1 MLFHRQSVLSVHVE
15 SYYVFSLNQSHIVWC
30 LLKVTV
36 IKDPEIDDFGFSVS
50 DGFLEKGVY
59 VNMIRPD
66 GPADRAGLKPYDRIL
81 QVNHVRTRDFDC
93 CLAVPLITEAGDRLE
108 LVISRN
114 PLANDDTEDNNNTLD
129 HPLDL

>member
-1 MLFHRQSVLSVHVE
+1 M
-15 SYYVFSLNQSHIVWC
+15 NQQHAAEQ
-30 LLKVTV
+30 
-36 IKDPEIDDFGFSVS
+36 PR
-50 DGFLEKGVY
+50 FLCHAV
-59 VNMIRPD
+59 
-66 GPADRAGLKPYDRIL
+66 

-114 PLANDDTEDNNNTLD
+114 PLANNNAEDNNNALD

>member
-1 MLFHRQSVLSVHVE
+1 MSEDEGARLSPP
-15 SYYVFSLNQSHIVWC
+15 LC
-30 LLKVTV
+30 LHL
-36 IKDPEIDDFGFSVS
+36 
-50 DGFLEKGVY
+50 
-59 VNMIRPD
+59 
-66 GPADRAGLKPYDRIL
+66 PA

-114 PLANDDTEDNNNTLD
+114 PLASEDTEDNNNTLD

>member
-1 MLFHRQSVLSVHVE
+1 MHDPSRQQCGTTLGRDLLPVACVFLPQRFCSHPRAVADSCGSELTAIFISVHLPV
-15 SYYVFSLNQSHIVWC
+15 
-30 LLKVTV
+30 
-36 IKDPEIDDFGFSVS
+36 
-50 DGFLEKGVY
+50 
-59 VNMIRPD
+59 
-66 GPADRAGLKPYDRIL
+66 

-114 PLANDDTEDNNNTLD
+114 PLASEDPEDNNNTLD

>member
-1 MLFHRQSVLSVHVE
+1 MQQNKLRLSFHDGVTARSRGSEPTDLH
-15 SYYVFSLNQSHIVWC
+15 LA
-30 LLKVTV
+30 LLHLPV
-36 IKDPEIDDFGFSVS
+36 
-50 DGFLEKGVY
+50 
-59 VNMIRPD
+59 
-66 GPADRAGLKPYDRIL
+66 

-114 PLANDDTEDNNNTLD
+114 PLASEDLEDNNNMLD

>member
-1 MLFHRQSVLSVHVE
+1 MDIVKVPPQRLSAASRIVSVQAHVGQ
-15 SYYVFSLNQSHIVWC
+15 NTQMDW
-30 LLKVTV
+30 TV
-36 IKDPEIDDFGFSVS
+36 LPPPV
-50 DGFLEKGVY
+50 
-59 VNMIRPD
+59 
-66 GPADRAGLKPYDRIL
+66 

-114 PLANDDTEDNNNTLD
+114 PLACEDTEDNNNTLD

>member
-1 MLFHRQSVLSVHVE
+1 MFVSELTNSSTLYHSSYFLRVSVCV
-15 SYYVFSLNQSHIVWC
+15 
-30 LLKVTV
+30 
-36 IKDPEIDDFGFSVS
+36 
-50 DGFLEKGVY
+50 
-59 VNMIRPD
+59 
-66 GPADRAGLKPYDRIL
+66 

-114 PLANDDTEDNNNTLD
+114 PLANDDDDTEDNNNTLD

>member
-1 MLFHRQSVLSVHVE
+1 MVKQQDKIFMA
-15 SYYVFSLNQSHIVWC
+15 YLNIFCIRLTTTV
-30 LLKVTV
+30 VTV
-36 IKDPEIDDFGFSVS
+36 TNQQQHHCLCASIV
-50 DGFLEKGVY
+50 V
-59 VNMIRPD
+59 
-66 GPADRAGLKPYDRIL
+66 

-114 PLANDDTEDNNNTLD
+114 PLANDDPEDNNNTLD

>member
-1 MLFHRQSVLSVHVE
+1 MWVRTYCHLHLGPLF
-15 SYYVFSLNQSHIVWC
+15 C
-30 LLKVTV
+30 LHLPV
-36 IKDPEIDDFGFSVS
+36 
-50 DGFLEKGVY
+50 
-59 VNMIRPD
+59 
-66 GPADRAGLKPYDRIL
+66 

-114 PLANDDTEDNNNTLD
+114 PLDSEDPEDNNNTLD